1 MNSRQEREEIL
12 VKNIFNN
19 IKAYFVNI
27 NRHKKITTQKSIFV
41 VLDTETT
48 GLDVNEGHR
57 IVSIAATKIKNLKIT
72 NEILDELV
80 NPECQ
85 ISERSIEIH
94 HITQEQVENKPALKE
109 LDNKIYNFLEDT
121 VLVGH
126 NLNFDIKFIIKS
138 APYTTIAHRVKNIV
152 TIDTIYLA
160 AGIYPHFKSY
170 ELSFLCENLKIQT
183 EDQTR
188 HSALGDSVITARL
201 FLHLLEEASK
211 KNVTTIGGILHLCQ
225 QGKQIQIL
233 MKDLNKIH

>member
-1 MNSRQEREEIL
+1 

-19 IKAYFVNI
+19 IKAYFLNI
-27 NRHKKITTQKSIFV
+27 NRYKAATVQESIFA

-48 GLDVNEGHR
+48 GLNVNEGHR

-80 NPECQ
+80 NPERQ
-85 ISERSIEIH
+85 ISEPSIKIH
-94 HITQEQVENKPALKE
+94 QITQEQVQNKPVLKE
-109 LDNKIYNFLEDT
+109 LDEKIYNFLENT

-126 NLNFDIKFIIKS
+126 NLNFDIKFIVS
-138 APYTTIAHRVKNIV
+138 SGPYTTIAHRVKNIV

-160 AGIYPHFKSY
+160 AGIYPHFNSY
-170 ELSFLCENLKIQT
+170 ELSFLCKTLKIQT

-201 FLHLLEEASK
+201 FLHLLEEAGK
-211 KNVTTIGGILHLCQ
+211 KNINTIGGILHLCQ

-233 MKDLNKIH
+233 MKDFNKIH

>member
-1 MNSRQEREEIL
+1 

-19 IKAYFVNI
+19 IKAYFLNI
-27 NRHKKITTQKSIFV
+27 NRYKAATVQESIFA

-57 IVSIAATKIKNLKIT
+57 IVSIGATKIKNLKIT
-72 NEILDELV
+72 NEIIDELV
-80 NPECQ
+80 NPERQ
-85 ISERSIEIH
+85 ISEPSIKIH
-94 HITQEQVENKPALKE
+94 HITQEQVQNKPVLKK
-109 LDNKIYNFLEDT
+109 LDEKIYNFLENT

-160 AGIYPHFKSY
+160 AGIYPHLNSY
-170 ELSFLCENLKIQT
+170 ELSLLCKTLKIQT
-183 EDQTR
+183 EDQKR

-211 KNVTTIGGILHLCQ
+211 KNVNTIGGILHLCQ

-233 MKDLNKIH
+233 MKDFNKIH

>member
-1 MNSRQEREEIL
+1 

-19 IKAYFVNI
+19 IKAYFLNI
-27 NRHKKITTQKSIFV
+27 NRYKAATVQESIFA

-57 IVSIAATKIKNLKIT
+57 IVSIGATKIKNLKIT
-72 NEILDELV
+72 NEIIDELV
-80 NPECQ
+80 NPERQ
-85 ISERSIEIH
+85 ISEPSIKIH
-94 HITQEQVENKPALKE
+94 HITQEQVQNKPVLKK
-109 LDNKIYNFLEDT
+109 LDEKIYNFLENT

-160 AGIYPHFKSY
+160 AGIYPHFNSY
-170 ELSFLCENLKIQT
+170 ELSFLCKTLKIQT
-183 EDQTR
+183 EDQKR

-201 FLHLLEEASK
+201 
-211 KNVTTIGGILHLCQ
+211 Q

-233 MKDLNKIH
+233 MKDFNKIH

>member
-1 MNSRQEREEIL
+1 

-27 NRHKKITTQKSIFV
+27 NRYKSATTQESIFA

-48 GLDVNEGHR
+48 GLNVNEGHR
-57 IVSIAATKIKNLKIT
+57 IISIAATKIKNLKIT

-80 NPECQ
+80 NPERQ
-85 ISERSIEIH
+85 ISEPSIKIH
-94 HITQEQVENKPALKE
+94 NITQEQVQNKPVLKE
-109 LDNKIYNFLEDT
+109 LDEKIYNFLENT

-126 NLNFDIKFIIKS
+126 NLNFDIKFIVS
-138 APYTTIAHRVKNIV
+138 SGPYTTIAHRVKNIV
-152 TIDTIYLA
+152 TIDTIYLS
-160 AGIYPHFKSY
+160 AGIYPHFNSY
-170 ELSFLCENLKIQT
+170 ELSFLCKTLKIQT

-201 FLHLLEEASK
+201 FLHLLEEAGK
-211 KNVTTIGGILHLCQ
+211 KNINTIGGILHLCQ

-233 MKDLNKIH
+233 MKDFNKIH

>member
-1 MNSRQEREEIL
+1 M
-12 VKNIFNN
+12 KNIFNN
-19 IKAYFVNI
+19 IKAYFLNI
-27 NRHKKITTQKSIFV
+27 NRYKAATVQESIFA

-57 IVSIAATKIKNLKIT
+57 IVSIGATKIKNLKIT
-72 NEILDELV
+72 NEIIDELV
-80 NPECQ
+80 NPERQ
-85 ISERSIEIH
+85 ISEPSIKIH
-94 HITQEQVENKPALKE
+94 HITQEQVQNKPVLKK
-109 LDNKIYNFLEDT
+109 LDEKIYNFLENT

-160 AGIYPHFKSY
+160 AGIYPHFNSY
-170 ELSFLCENLKIQT
+170 ELSLLCKTLKIQT
-183 EDQTR
+183 EDQKR

-211 KNVTTIGGILHLCQ
+211 KNVNTIGGILHL
-225 QGKQIQIL
+225 
-233 MKDLNKIH
+233 

>member
-1 MNSRQEREEIL
+1 

-19 IKAYFVNI
+19 IKTYFVSI
-27 NRHKKITTQKSIFV
+27 NRYKTATTQESIFA

-48 GLDVNEGHR
+48 GLNVNEGHR
-57 IVSIAATKIKNLKIT
+57 IVSIGATKIKNLKIT
-72 NEILDELV
+72 NEILDELI
-80 NPECQ
+80 NPERQ
-85 ISERSIEIH
+85 ISEPSIKIH
-94 HITQEQVENKPALKE
+94 HITQEQVQNKPVLKE
-109 LDNKIYNFLEDT
+109 LDEKIYNFLKNT

-160 AGIYPHFKSY
+160 AGIYPHLKSY

-183 EDQTR
+183 KDQTR
-188 HSALGDSVITARL
+188 HSAIGDSVITARL

-211 KNVTTIGGILHLCQ
+211 KNINTIGGILHLCQ
-225 QGKQIQIL
+225 QGKQIQYL
-233 MKDLNKIH
+233 MKDFNKIH

>member
-1 MNSRQEREEIL
+1 

-19 IKAYFVNI
+19 IKAYFASI
-27 NRHKKITTQKSIFV
+27 NRYKTATTQESIFA

-48 GLDVNEGHR
+48 GLNVNEGHR
-57 IVSIAATKIKNLKIT
+57 IVSIGATKIKNLKIT
-72 NEILDELV
+72 NEILDELI
-80 NPECQ
+80 NPERQ
-85 ISERSIEIH
+85 ISEPSIKIH
-94 HITQEQVENKPALKE
+94 HITQEQVQNKPVLKE
-109 LDNKIYNFLEDT
+109 LDEKIYNFLKNT

-160 AGIYPHFKSY
+160 AGIYPHLKSY

-183 EDQTR
+183 KDQTR
-188 HSALGDSVITARL
+188 HSAIGDSVITARL

-211 KNVTTIGGILHLCQ
+211 KNINTIGGILHLCQ
-225 QGKQIQIL
+225 QGKQIQYL
-233 MKDLNKIH
+233 MKDFNKIH

>member
-1 MNSRQEREEIL
+1 

-19 IKAYFVNI
+19 IKAYFANI
-27 NRHKKITTQKSIFV
+27 NRYKTATTKESVFA

-48 GLDVNEGHR
+48 GLNVNEGHR

-80 NPECQ
+80 NPERQ
-85 ISERSIEIH
+85 ISEPSIKIH
-94 HITQEQVENKPALKE
+94 HITQEQVKNKPLLKE
-109 LDNKIYNFLEDT
+109 LDNKIYNFLENT

-138 APYTTIAHRVKNIV
+138 APYTTLAHRVKNIV

-201 FLHLLEEASK
+201 FLHLLVEASK
-211 KNVTTIGGILHLCQ
+211 KDINTIGGILNLCQ
-225 QGKQIQIL
+225 QGKQIQYLI
-233 MKDLNKIH
+233 KFISK

>member
-1 MNSRQEREEIL
+1 

-19 IKAYFVNI
+19 IKAYFVSI
-27 NRHKKITTQKSIFV
+27 NRYKTATTQESIFA

-48 GLDVNEGHR
+48 GLNVNEGHR
-57 IVSIAATKIKNLKIT
+57 IVSIGATKIKNLKIT
-72 NEILDELV
+72 NEILDELI
-80 NPECQ
+80 NPERQ
-85 ISERSIEIH
+85 ISEPSIKIH
-94 HITQEQVENKPALKE
+94 HITQEQVQNKPVLKE
-109 LDNKIYNFLEDT
+109 LDEKIYNFLKNT

-126 NLNFDIKFIIKS
+126 NLKFDIKFIIRS

-183 EDQTR
+183 KDQTR
-188 HSALGDSVITARL
+188 HSAIGDSVITARL

-211 KNVTTIGGILHLCQ
+211 KNINTIGGILHLCQ
-225 QGKQIQIL
+225 QGKQIQYL
-233 MKDLNKIH
+233 MKDFNKIH

>member
-1 MNSRQEREEIL
+1 

-19 IKAYFVNI
+19 IKAYFVSI
-27 NRHKKITTQKSIFV
+27 NRYKTATTQESIFA

-48 GLDVNEGHR
+48 GLNVNEGHR
-57 IVSIAATKIKNLKIT
+57 IVSIGATKIKNLKIT

-80 NPECQ
+80 NPERQ
-85 ISERSIEIH
+85 ISEPSIKIH
-94 HITQEQVENKPALKE
+94 HITQEQVKNKPVLKE
-109 LDNKIYNFLEDT
+109 LDEKIYNFLENT

-160 AGIYPHFKSY
+160 AGIYPHLKSY

-183 EDQTR
+183 KDQTR
-188 HSALGDSVITARL
+188 HSAIGDSVITARL

-211 KNVTTIGGILHLCQ
+211 KNINTIGGILHLCQ
-225 QGKQIQIL
+225 QGKQIQYL
-233 MKDLNKIH
+233 MKDFNKIH

>member
-1 MNSRQEREEIL
+1 MKS
-12 VKNIFNN
+12 IFNN
-19 IKAYFVNI
+19 IKAYFLNI
-27 NRHKKITTQKSIFV
+27 NRYKAATVQESIFA

-57 IVSIAATKIKNLKIT
+57 IVSIGATKIKNLKIT
-72 NEILDELV
+72 NEIIDELV
-80 NPECQ
+80 NPERQ
-85 ISERSIEIH
+85 ISEPSIKIH
-94 HITQEQVENKPALKE
+94 HITQEQVQNKPVLKK
-109 LDNKIYNFLEDT
+109 LDEKIYNFLENT

-160 AGIYPHFKSY
+160 AGIYPHFNSY
-170 ELSFLCENLKIQT
+170 ELSFLCKTLKIQT
-183 EDQTR
+183 EDQKR

-211 KNVTTIGGILHLCQ
+211 KNINTIGGILNLCQ

-233 MKDLNKIH
+233 MKDFNKIH

>member
-1 MNSRQEREEIL
+1 

-19 IKAYFVNI
+19 IKAYFANT
-27 NRHKKITTQKSIFV
+27 NRYKTATTEESVFV

-48 GLDVNEGHR
+48 GLNVNEGHR

-80 NPECQ
+80 NPERQ
-85 ISERSIEIH
+85 ISEPSIKIH
-94 HITQEQVENKPALKE
+94 HITQEQVKNKPLLKE
-109 LDNKIYNFLEDT
+109 LDDQIYSFLENT
-121 VLVGH
+121 ILVGH

-160 AGIYPHFKSY
+160 AGIYPHFNSY
-170 ELSFLCENLKIQT
+170 ELSFLCKTLKIQT

-188 HSALGDSVITARL
+188 HSAIGDSVITARL
-201 FLHLLEEASK
+201 FLHLLVEASK
-211 KNVTTIGGILHLCQ
+211 KDINTIGGILNLCQ
-225 QGKQIQIL
+225 QGKQIQYL
-233 MKDLNKIH
+233 MKDFNKIH

>member
-1 MNSRQEREEIL
+1 M
-12 VKNIFNN
+12 KNIFNN
-19 IKAYFVNI
+19 IKAYFLNI
-27 NRHKKITTQKSIFV
+27 NRYKAATLQESIFA

-57 IVSIAATKIKNLKIT
+57 IVSIGATKIKNLKIT
-72 NEILDELV
+72 NEIIDELV
-80 NPECQ
+80 NPERQ
-85 ISERSIEIH
+85 ISEPSIKIH
-94 HITQEQVENKPALKE
+94 HITQEQVQNKPVLKK
-109 LDNKIYNFLEDT
+109 LDEKIYNFLENT

-160 AGIYPHFKSY
+160 AGIYPHFNSY
-170 ELSFLCENLKIQT
+170 ELSFLCKTLKIQT

-201 FLHLLEEASK
+201 FLHLLEEAGK
-211 KNVTTIGGILHLCQ
+211 KNINTIGGILHLCQ
-225 QGKQIQIL
+225 QGKQIQYL
-233 MKDLNKIH
+233 MKDFNKIH

>member
-1 MNSRQEREEIL
+1 M
-12 VKNIFNN
+12 KNIFNN
-19 IKAYFVNI
+19 IKAYFLNI
-27 NRHKKITTQKSIFV
+27 NRYKTAATQESIFT

-48 GLDVNEGHR
+48 GLNVNEGHR

-80 NPECQ
+80 NPERQ
-85 ISERSIEIH
+85 ISEPSIKIH
-94 HITQEQVENKPALKE
+94 HITQEQVQNKPVLKQ
-109 LDNKIYNFLEDT
+109 LDEKIYNFLEKT

-126 NLNFDIKFIIKS
+126 NLNFDIKFIVS
-138 APYTTIAHRVKNIV
+138 SGPYTTIAHRVKNIV

-188 HSALGDSVITARL
+188 HSAIGDSVITARL
-201 FLHLLEEASK
+201 FLHLLVEASK
-211 KNVTTIGGILHLCQ
+211 KDINTIGGILNLCQ
-225 QGKQIQIL
+225 QGKQIQYL
-233 MKDLNKIH
+233 MKDFNKIH

>member
-1 MNSRQEREEIL
+1 MNSRLEREEIL

-19 IKAYFVNI
+19 IKAYFVSI
-27 NRHKKITTQKSIFV
+27 NRYKTATTQESIFA

-48 GLDVNEGHR
+48 GLNVNEGHR
-57 IVSIAATKIKNLKIT
+57 IVSIGATKIKNLKIT
-72 NEILDELV
+72 NEILDELI
-80 NPECQ
+80 NPERQ
-85 ISERSIEIH
+85 ISEPSIKIH
-94 HITQEQVENKPALKE
+94 HITQEQVQNKPVLKE
-109 LDNKIYNFLEDT
+109 LDEKIYNFLKNT

-160 AGIYPHFKSY
+160 AGIYPHLKSY

-183 EDQTR
+183 KDQTR
-188 HSALGDSVITARL
+188 HSAIGDSVITARL

-211 KNVTTIGGILHLCQ
+211 KNINTIGGILHLCQ
-225 QGKQIQIL
+225 QGKQIQYL
-233 MKDLNKIH
+233 MKDFNKIH

>member
-1 MNSRQEREEIL
+1 

-19 IKAYFVNI
+19 IKAYFVSI
-27 NRHKKITTQKSIFV
+27 NRYKTATTQESIFA

-48 GLDVNEGHR
+48 GLNVNEGHR
-57 IVSIAATKIKNLKIT
+57 IVSIGATKIKNLKIT

-80 NPECQ
+80 NPERQ
-85 ISERSIEIH
+85 ISEPSIKIH
-94 HITQEQVENKPALKE
+94 HITQEQVKKKPVLKE
-109 LDNKIYNFLEDT
+109 LDEKIYNFLKNT

-126 NLNFDIKFIIKS
+126 NLKFDIKFIIKS

-160 AGIYPHFKSY
+160 AGIYPHLKSY

-183 EDQTR
+183 KDQTR
-188 HSALGDSVITARL
+188 HSAIGDSVITARL

-211 KNVTTIGGILHLCQ
+211 KNINTIGGILHLCQ
-225 QGKQIQIL
+225 QGKQIQYL
-233 MKDLNKIH
+233 MKDFNKIH

>member
-1 MNSRQEREEIL
+1 

-19 IKAYFVNI
+19 IKAYFANI
-27 NRHKKITTQKSIFV
+27 NRYKTATTKESVFV

-48 GLDVNEGHR
+48 GLNVNDGHR

-80 NPECQ
+80 NPERQ
-85 ISERSIEIH
+85 ISEPSIKIH
-94 HITQEQVENKPALKE
+94 HITQEKVKNKPLLKE
-109 LDNKIYNFLEDT
+109 LDDQIYNFLENT
-121 VLVGH
+121 ILVGH

-160 AGIYPHFKSY
+160 AGIYPHFNSY
-170 ELSFLCENLKIQT
+170 ELSFLCKTLKIQT

-188 HSALGDSVITARL
+188 HSAIGDSVITARL
-201 FLHLLEEASK
+201 FLHLLLEASK
-211 KNVTTIGGILHLCQ
+211 KDINTIGGILNLCQ
-225 QGKQIQIL
+225 QGKQIQYL
-233 MKDLNKIH
+233 MKDFNKIH

>member
-1 MNSRQEREEIL
+1 M
-12 VKNIFNN
+12 KNIFNN
-19 IKAYFVNI
+19 IKAYFLNI
-27 NRHKKITTQKSIFV
+27 NRYKAATVQESIFA

-57 IVSIAATKIKNLKIT
+57 IVSIGATKIKNLKIT
-72 NEILDELV
+72 NEIIDELV
-80 NPECQ
+80 NPERQ
-85 ISERSIEIH
+85 ISEPSIKIH
-94 HITQEQVENKPALKE
+94 HITQEQVQNKPVLKK
-109 LDNKIYNFLEDT
+109 LDEKIYNFLENT

-160 AGIYPHFKSY
+160 AGIYPHLNSY
-170 ELSFLCENLKIQT
+170 ELSLLCKTLKIQT
-183 EDQTR
+183 EDQKR

-211 KNVTTIGGILHLCQ
+211 KNENTIGGILHLCQ

-233 MKDLNKIH
+233 MKDFNKIH

>member
-1 MNSRQEREEIL
+1 M
-12 VKNIFNN
+12 KNIFNN

-27 NRHKKITTQKSIFV
+27 NRYKTATTEESIFA

-48 GLDVNEGHR
+48 GLNVNEGHR
-57 IVSIAATKIKNLKIT
+57 IISIAATKIKNLKIT

-80 NPECQ
+80 NPERQ
-85 ISERSIEIH
+85 ISEPSIKIH
-94 HITQEQVENKPALKE
+94 HITQEQVQNKPVLKQ
-109 LDNKIYNFLEDT
+109 LDEKIYNFLENT

-126 NLNFDIKFIIKS
+126 NLNFDIKFIVS
-138 APYTTIAHRVKNIV
+138 SGPYTTIAHRVKNIV

-160 AGIYPHFKSY
+160 AGIYPHFNSY
-170 ELSFLCENLKIQT
+170 ELSFLSKTLKIQT

-201 FLHLLEEASK
+201 FLHLLEEAGK
-211 KNVTTIGGILHLCQ
+211 KNINTIGGILHLCQ

-233 MKDLNKIH
+233 MKDFNKIH